1 MRDILRDTLE
11 LWTTIEPYKSYKSET
26 IGWRLLPAIDNDQIK
41 VYYRDEKCI
50 GFVTWAWFTK
60 KEFDTLEFDGTEV
73 FKRNEGDL
81 LYVVDLIIP
90 HASADV
96 FNIVRDMRRHLSEKH
111 PDKPMAF
118 AYRTGSKKQWTNRSI

>member
-1 MRDILRDTLE
+1 M
-11 LWTTIEPYKSYKSET
+11 
-26 IGWRLLPAIDNDQIK
+26 LPAIDNDQIK

-60 KEFDTLEFDGTEV
+60 KEFDTLEFNGTEV

-118 AYRTGSKKQWTNRSI
+118 AHRTGSKKQWTNRSI